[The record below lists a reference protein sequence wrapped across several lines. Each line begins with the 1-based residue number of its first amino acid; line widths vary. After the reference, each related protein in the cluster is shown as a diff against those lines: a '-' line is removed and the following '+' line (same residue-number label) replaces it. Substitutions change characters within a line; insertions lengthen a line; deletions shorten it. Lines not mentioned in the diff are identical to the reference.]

1 MNYSEKIDKYLD
13 GELQGNELRQF
24 ENELLMNPELA
35 EAVDKFRNL
44 YDFIRQQ
51 HTKMM
56 SGTRKKYRIEYQEI
70 NELIDTYRLKNGEEE
85 PKEIKIFRKKLEN
98 AYRNYM
104 QNTSKHGLMKT
115 KRIWFAAAA
124 IGLLIIVTSVIY
136 YLQNKTYSNERLYSM
151 YYEPYTKNIFS
162 RLESGEPEGIFM
174 QAMIKYADEDY
185 ENALDLF
192 KRVSSTDDF
201 ILPAHFYSGISF
213 MQTGQYHE
221 AASSFLYII
230 KQPDNEL
237 IYQSEWYLGLC
248 YLKTD
253 ETGKAFTQLKKITRS
268 NSIYKEK
275 TEDILKKL
283 APGRKL
289 KD

>member
-1 MNYSEKIDKYLD
+1 MYYSEKIDNYLD

-24 ENELLMNPELA
+24 ENELIINSKLA
-35 EAVDKFRNL
+35 EAVDKYRKLF
-44 YDFIRQQ
+44 DFAREQQ
-51 HTKMM
+51 TKIM
-56 SGTRKKYRIEYQEI
+56 SGTGKKYLIEDQEI

-85 PKEIKIFRKKLEN
+85 PEKIKLFRKKLEN

-104 QNTSKHGLMKT
+104 QNTMKQKLQKT
-115 KRIWFAAAA
+115 RRIWFTAAA

-151 YYEPYTKNIFS
+151 YYEPYKKNIFT
-162 RLESGEPEGIFM
+162 RIESGEPEGIFM

-192 KRVSSTDDF
+192 QRVPSTDDF
-201 ILPAHFYSGISF
+201 ILPAHFYTGISF
-213 MQTGQYHE
+213 MQTGKYHE

-230 KQPDNEL
+230 KHLDNEL
-237 IYQSEWYLGLC
+237 IYQSGWYLGLC
-248 YLKTD
+248 YLKTN
-253 ETGKAFTQLKKITRS
+253 ETDKAFTQFKKITDS

-275 TEDILKKL
+275 AEDILNKI

>member
-1 MNYSEKIDKYLD
+1 MNYSEEIDNYLD

-51 HTKMM
+51 HAKMM
-56 SGTRKKYRIEYQEI
+56 SGTGKKYRIEDQEI

-85 PKEIKIFRKKLEN
+85 PEDEKLFRKKLEN
-98 AYRNYM
+98 AYRNHI
-104 QNTSKHGLMKT
+104 QNTRKHGLMKT
-115 KRIWFAAAA
+115 RRIWFAAAA

-151 YYEPYTKNIFS
+151 YYEPYNKNIFT
-162 RLESGEPEGIFM
+162 RIESGEPEGIFM

-192 KRVSSTDDF
+192 KRVPSTDDL

-221 AASSFLYII
+221 AASSFLFII
-230 KQPDNEL
+230 KHLDNEL

-248 YLKTD
+248 YLKTN
-253 ETGKAFTQLKKITRS
+253 ETDKAFTQFKKITGS
-268 NSIYKEK
+268 NSIYKENA
-275 TEDILKKL
+275 EDILKNI
-283 APGRKL
+283 APGRNL

>member
-24 ENELLMNPELA
+24 ENELSMNPELA

-51 HTKMM
+51 YTKMM
-56 SGTRKKYRIEYQEI
+56 SGTGKNYRIEDQEI
-70 NELIDTYRLKNGEEE
+70 NELIDAYRLKNGEEE
-85 PKEIKIFRKKLEN
+85 PENVKILRKKLEN
-98 AYRNYM
+98 AYKSYIRNTRK
-104 QNTSKHGLMKT
+104 QKLQKT
-115 KRIWFAAAA
+115 RRILYTAAAVF
-124 IGLLIIVTSVIY
+124 LVIIVTSVIY

-151 YYEPYTKNIFS
+151 YYEPYNRNIYT
-162 RLESGEPEGIFM
+162 RIESGEPEGVFM

-192 KRVSSTDDF
+192 KRVPSTDDL

-213 MQTGQYHE
+213 MQTRQYHE

-248 YLKTD
+248 YLKTG
-253 ETGKAFTQLKKITRS
+253 ETGKAFTQFKKITRS
-268 NSIYKEK
+268 NSNYKEK
-275 TEDILKKL
+275 SEDILKKL
-283 APGRKL
+283 APDKNP

>member
-51 HTKMM
+51 HAKMM
-56 SGTRKKYRIEYQEI
+56 SGTGKKYRIEDQEI

-85 PKEIKIFRKKLEN
+85 PEDEKLFRKKLEN
-98 AYRNYM
+98 AYRNHI
-104 QNTSKHGLMKT
+104 QNTRKHGLMKT
-115 KRIWFAAAA
+115 RRIWFAAAA

-151 YYEPYTKNIFS
+151 YYEPYNKNIFT
-162 RLESGEPEGIFM
+162 RIESGEPEGIFM

-192 KRVSSTDDF
+192 QRVPSTDDF

-221 AASSFLYII
+221 AASSFLFII
-230 KQPDNEL
+230 KHLDNEL

-248 YLKTD
+248 YLKTN
-253 ETGKAFTQLKKITRS
+253 ETDKAFTQFKKITGS
-268 NSIYKEK
+268 NSIYKENA
-275 TEDILKKL
+275 EDILKNI
-283 APGRKL
+283 APGRNL